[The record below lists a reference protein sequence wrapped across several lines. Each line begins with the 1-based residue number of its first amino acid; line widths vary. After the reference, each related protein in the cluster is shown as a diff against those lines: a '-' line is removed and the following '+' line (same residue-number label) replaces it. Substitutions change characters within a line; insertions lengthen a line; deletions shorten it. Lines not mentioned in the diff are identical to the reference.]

1 MAIIESMR
9 PASDLSRRVGP
20 GGNVRELGSTEDI
33 RPRDGLLFAHHE
45 VRDLLR
51 KTRKLLV
58 SQTNPVGT
66 NEQKADNPAHL
77 ILPDVLSALHLS
89 SQLSL
94 WPLYRE
100 ATVLLSLVM
109 LNMEGADL
117 AEKVKTQLSE
127 IQDQVRCIFDGRS
140 SLAGTS
146 KSG

>member
-1 MAIIESMR
+1 MAIIESVR
-9 PASDLSRRVGP
+9 PASDPSRRVGP
-20 GGNVRELGSTEDI
+20 GGNVRELGSIEDI
-33 RPRDGLLFAHHE
+33 RSRDGLLFAHDE

-51 KTRKLLV
+51 KTRKILV
-58 SQTNPVGT
+58 SLTRRDIANG
-66 NEQKADNPAHL
+66 QKADNPAHL

-117 AEKVKTQLSE
+117 AEKVKTQLTD
-127 IQDQVRCIFDGRS
+127 IQDQVRCIFDERS
-140 SLAGTS
+140 LFAGT
-146 KSG
+146 G